1 MKTNK
6 LFWGLA
12 FIVAAIILITEAIG
26 DDILV
31 FGGIPFGRILLGA
44 LLVYSLIDG
53 IIGKKLVNIL
63 FSIAFLFM
71 VFEPYI
77 ARLVNYP
84 SDNIIS
90 NWLVLLCTLLIYTG
104 IKIIFSSGTKS
115 TSDKEHRQNF
125 AGVTTKYIDC
135 ADFKEARAVNNMAQT
150 DVFFDNIDRYEGGA
164 TLRVENKMGLTVVH
178 VPVSW
183 RVVCDISNHMGR
195 VDLPSCGNPAGKVLN
210 ITGFSRM
217 GDVRIMFD
225 EDNIGTIQE

>member
-12 FIVAAIILITEAIG
+12 FIVAAIILIIEAIG
-26 DDILV
+26 EKILI
-31 FGGIPFGRILLGA
+31 FGISSGRILLGA
-44 LLVYSLIDG
+44 LLVYLLIDG
-53 IIGKKLVNIL
+53 IVGKKLINIL

-77 ARLVNYP
+77 ARLVKYP

-104 IKIIFSSGTKS
+104 IKIIFSSGKKN

-135 ADFKEARAVNNMAQT
+135 ADFKEACVVNKLAQT
-150 DVFFDNIDRYEGGA
+150 NVFFDNIDRYEGGA
-164 TLRVENKMGLTVVH
+164 TLRVENKMGLTVIH
-178 VPVSW
+178 LPVSW
-183 RVVCDISNHMGR
+183 YIVCDISNHMGR
-195 VDLPSCGNPAGKVLN
+195 VDLPSCGNPEGKVLN
-210 ITGFSRM
+210 ITGFSRI
-217 GDVRIMFD
+217 GDVRIVFD